1 MQALIWEDNMTII
14 LDPDELEVAA
24 DPIEAEALNGVPNLL
39 DIPDEVEDKL
49 RALVLRGERLFWMR
63 SSLIVKDTANTT
75 LLRRALYAEHRLNET
90 EHMLAE
96 MAMITQ
102 GASQTVKDLA
112 AGIDPGEGVSSAIQ
126 GDDSETDASS

>member
-1 MQALIWEDNMTII
+1 MDKRA
-14 LDPDELEVAA
+14 AA
-24 DPIEAEALNGVPNLL
+24 DTGIDSAQVSMSAAETEALNGVPNLL
-39 DIPDEVEDKL
+39 EIPDEVEQKL
-49 RALVLRGERLFWMR
+49 RALVLRAERLFWMR
-63 SSLIVKDTANTT
+63 SSVIQKDVVNTA

-112 AGIDPGEGVSSAIQ
+112 AGIETGIEEIDQTGESS
-126 GDDSETDASS
+126 